1 MLKKMFL
8 STLPLLCWG
17 VVAVAC
23 SDDNDDDWIATR
35 VDPGKVLADL
45 TSEEAL
51 ELCIDLEDSKRATIT
66 LEAQC
71 AFASAL
77 LGLVSEEACLLA
89 YEECFSLYIE
99 VSVPVC
105 TPEIA
110 ASRYLGCE
118 LTVADY
124 LACVEARLIQA
135 TEIANGFTCTSLE
148 LSIPPRP
155 EPCVLLQ
162 QECRSLTPVL

>member
-45 TSEEAL
+45 TAEEAL
-51 ELCIDLEDSKRATIT
+51 ELCIDLEDSKRASIT
-66 LEAQC
+66 MEAQC
-71 AFASAL
+71 AFASAV
-77 LGLVSEEACLLA
+77 LGLVSEEACLLT
-89 YEECFSLYIE
+89 YEDCVSLNIG
-99 VSVPVC
+99 VSMPVC

-110 ASRYLGCE
+110 ADRYLGCE
-118 LTVADY
+118 LSVAQY
-124 LACVEARLIQA
+124 LDCVEARLIQA
-135 TEIANGFTCTSLE
+135 AELTDGFTCTSLE

-155 EPCVLLQ
+155 ESCVLLQ